1 MKKRIPALCT
11 TALTVVLAVGPAAH
25 AAPAR
30 NDLDCNDFAFQED
43 AQAEFNRDIG
53 DPNRLDRGDD
63 RDRGRHDG
71 IACDNLPHRVVTVPS
86 PVIVT
91 RTPLPTRGVQG
102 GLGGATGPADFEVA
116 LGAGLAV
123 AALGLTAG
131 FVVYRRR
138 VSR

>member
-1 MKKRIPALCT
+1 MKKRIPVLCT
-11 TALTVVLAVGPAAH
+11 TALTVLLAAGPAAH

-30 NDLDCNDFAFQED
+30 TDLDCNDFTFQED
-43 AQAEFNRDIG
+43 AQAEF
-53 DPNRLDRGDD
+53 D
-63 RDRGRHDG
+63 RDRGQGRHHG
-71 IACDNLPHRVVTVPS
+71 IACDNLPRRVVTVPS

-91 RTPLPTRGVQG
+91 QTPLPTRGVRG

-123 AALGLTAG
+123 GALGLTAG

-138 VSR
+138 LSR